1 MGARLAP
8 FSYGGGSLG
17 TNALGTAFADGV
29 LTGRDLSRMDAK
41 LGRGCGRATACAFY
55 HNQEQVTAD
64 IHRYGLAPLLIDGGC
79 ALRGVLKPGDDGG
92 GLARRERWIG
102 WVERR
107 IA

>member
-8 FSYGGGSLG
+8 FSYGGGSLNA
-17 TNALGTAFADGV
+17 NALGTAFDGV
-29 LTGRDLSRMDAK
+29 LTGRDLSRMNAK
-41 LGRGCGRATACAFY
+41 SVAAADERRACAFY

-92 GLARRERWIG
+92 GAG
-102 WVERR
+102 SS
-107 IA
+107 